1 MTTDDAHDECL
12 PPNICTVTGP
22 QANRVSFD
30 HAYARL
36 ERLGWLVFPADV
48 PRSGAGAEASRVL
61 VRQDMI
67 DVSTLL
73 YVCDMPSPGSEQ
85 SYPHLDCNTLAEI
98 RHAAKCRTDVIYQ
111 SHGAWAPR
119 APYDWSEVERTVS
132 RGNPAH
138 GEALMLR
145 EWAHLMRTEGRAA

>member
-1 MTTDDAHDECL
+1 MTDDATDDESL
-12 PPNICTVTGP
+12 PPNICTVSGP
-22 QANRVSFD
+22 TANRGSFD
-30 HAYARL
+30 HAYERL

-48 PRSGAGAEASRVL
+48 PRSGTGAEASRAF
-61 VRQDMI
+61 VRRDMI

-73 YVCDMPSPGSEQ
+73 YVCDMPSPESEQ
-85 SYPHLDCNTLAEI
+85 SHPCLDNDTLAEI
-98 RHAAKCRTDVIYQ
+98 RHAAKCKTDVIYQ
-111 SHGAWAPR
+111 SHGAWVPR
-119 APYDWSEVERTVS
+119 APYDWSEVERTVT